1 MDLWVIWLVLMIW
14 ARLGWSWLGWHM
26 NPKWT
31 GGSAGPG
38 WSGMVSPA
46 CLAPEGL
53 LARVKDTCHSSTLRL
68 AELFLAEVRSQGKDQ
83 KCKDLLKPRL
93 GSGTTLLCHT
103 LFAKPSHKARRD
115 SRLNKQTLHLMRK
128 AAKSLHKGTSMGK
141 RWEMGLL
148 LWQINHHLDTWIY
161 FWNLNL
167 CFPWSQTWLTSLP
180 FSTLLPQIRLST

>member
-14 ARLGWSWLGWHM
+14 ARLGWSWLGWRM

-31 GGSAGPG
+31 GESAGPG

-46 CLAPEGL
+46 CLALEGL
-53 LARVKDTCHSSTLRL
+53 LARVKDTSLINL
-68 AELFLAEVRSQGKDQ
+68 AASQAFLGRGKVPRKRPEVQRPP
-83 KCKDLLKPRL
+83 KPRL
-93 GSGTTLLCHT
+93 GTGTTLLCHT

-115 SRLNKQTLHLMRK
+115 LRLNKQTLHLMRR
-128 AAKSLHKGTSMGK
+128 AAKSLHKGTSIGK
-141 RWEMGLL
+141 PWGVGPL
-148 LWQINHHLDTWIY
+148 LWQINHNLDTWIY